1 MTLVQNWLHQN
12 QGGGRAAS
20 FLNSQ
25 GESVPCFSQAL
36 GASLVPLPGFLT
48 HSLDFEGRITTAL
61 RPSMYHPSFLLEEA
75 GVLCSESTCEETGL
89 SWLRQDP
96 CCFLRF

>member
-48 HSLDFEGRITTAL
+48 HSLDFKGCITTAL

-75 GVLCSESTCEETGL
+75 GVSA
-89 SWLRQDP
+89 LRAHVRRLGSAGSDRI
-96 CCFLRF
+96 LAAS